1 MNSNIKPSA
10 ELFIATGC
18 NHCPVVLKELSE
30 QLKKG
35 EVSSLNITNIAV
47 DNKKAEELNIRS
59 VPWFSLTSEHVSMI
73 FSGEHSPKEIQKW
86 IAASQ
91 TENGMQDYVE
101 EYLANGQLM
110 SIVQAIQLK
119 PEIFNVIVSMLGDED
134 TSMDIRIGLDAL
146 TENFT
151 ATDILKNHA
160 ASFKKIADSGN
171 TRLQI
176 DALHY
181 IALTGEAENKTFL
194 QDKTKHKDPQ
204 IKDAATEALETLN
217 ELIT

>member
-1 MNSNIKPSA
+1 MNSSIKPSA

-18 NHCPVVLKELSE
+18 SHCPVVLKELSE

-47 DNKKAEELNIRS
+47 DNKKTEELNIRS
-59 VPWFSLTSEHVSMI
+59 VPWFSLTSGNGFMI
-73 FSGEHSPKEIQKW
+73 FSGHHSPEEIKKW
-86 IAASQ
+86 VAASQ

-151 ATDILKNHA
+151 ATDVLKNYS
-160 ASFKKIADSGN
+160 ASFKKIANSDN

-181 IALTGEAENKTFL
+181 IALTGDAENKTFL
-194 QDKTKHKDPQ
+194 QDKTQHKDQQ
-204 IKDAATEALETLN
+204 IKEAATEALETLN
-217 ELIT
+217 DLIA